1 MSTQVNK
8 IGRMLL
14 AIPLLLAIPF
24 IASLATDQVNWTIA
38 DYLVMGLMLFATILL
53 IGFVGNFASRR
64 LRGWLIAAAILIFL
78 LVWAEL
84 AVGIFGSSF
93 AGS

>member
-1 MSTQVNK
+1 MSTQVK
-8 IGRMLL
+8 KVGWMLL
-14 AIPLLLAIPF
+14 AIPILLAIPL
-24 IASLATDQVNWTIA
+24 IASFATDQVNWTLE
-38 DYLVMGLMLFATILL
+38 DYVVMGLMLLATVLVIAF
-53 IGFVGNFASRR
+53 IGKVVPKKY
-64 LRGWLIAAAILIFL
+64 RGWLIFGAILVFL

>member
-53 IGFVGNFASRR
+53 IGFVGKFASRR

>member
-1 MSTQVNK
+1 MSTQVK
-8 IGRMLL
+8 KVGWMLL
-14 AIPLLLAIPF
+14 AIPILLAIPL
-24 IASLATDQVNWTIA
+24 IASFATDQVNWTLE
-38 DYLVMGLMLFATILL
+38 DYVVMGLMLLATVLVIAFIGKVVPKKYRGLL
-53 IGFVGNFASRR
+53 TFG
-64 LRGWLIAAAILIFL
+64 AILVFL